1 MNISLKL
8 HLLFVIIIIALMF
21 YMHFMNKN
29 MTVFETELNL
39 LKAKV
44 NALLPPDIQSID
56 KQVKK
61 ILDIPD
67 SIREESES
75 DNDSVSTTE
84 IKDIID
90 TIEDECENIEEE
102 TCNVKEETCN
112 VEESDKYNEECE
124 EENNEDIKE
133 NIISDS
139 NVDVKIDT
147 KNHPFLKMSFND
159 LSQQKYDD
167 LKLFLKNIGLSTRGT
182 KLEMA
187 KKITEINSGN

>member
-90 TIEDECENIEEE
+90 TIEDECENVEEE
-102 TCNVKEETCN
+102 TCNVEEETCN
-112 VEESDKYNEECE
+112 VEESDKYNEESE

-139 NVDVKIDT
+139 NVDVNIDT